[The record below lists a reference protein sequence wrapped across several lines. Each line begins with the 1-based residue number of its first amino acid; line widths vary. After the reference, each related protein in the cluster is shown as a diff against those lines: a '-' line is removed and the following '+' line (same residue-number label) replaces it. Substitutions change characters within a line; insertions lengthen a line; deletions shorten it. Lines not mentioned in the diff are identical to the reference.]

1 MKALHTTP
9 RFIGAALALATTAVL
24 ATAPA
29 HAQQPETT
37 QHQTD
42 ERPLTRAE
50 VNAET
55 RAAMQNGEIV
65 SGEGRPQS
73 PELAITPTK
82 TREERKA
89 ETLQARRNGEIS
101 IGGMGTYKTSL
112 SQQTATKNSTRTR
125 EERKAE
131 TLQAIREHKTMRPG
145 EFA

>member
-9 RFIGAALALATTAVL
+9 RFIGAAVALAATAVL
-24 ATAPA
+24 AALPA
-29 HAQQPETT
+29 HAQQPEAT
-37 QHQTD
+37 QQTD

-50 VNAET
+50 VNAQT
-55 RAAMQNGEIV
+55 RVAMQNGEIV
-65 SGEGRPQS
+65 SGEGRPQG
-73 PELAITPTK
+73 PETVITPTK

-101 IGGMGTYKTSL
+101 SGGVGTYKTSL
-112 SQQTATKNSTRTR
+112 SQQTATKNSTKTR

-131 TLQAIREHKTMRPG
+131 TMQAIREHKTMQPG